1 MPAPSC
7 KPHHTMLAHTLM
19 WNVHSACCKACLR
32 VRLHLQNAECTFHMK
47 DCAPH
52 TRYSCAR
59 LHKGAVSKHAEA
71 ELCQHCACRYA
82 APLYVD
88 IKKSII
94 TRQPDGE
101 EETVEEMYPKTFLG
115 EVRRT
120 PLLELMESKMT

>member
-1 MPAPSC
+1 MSQGEA
-7 KPHHTMLAHTLM
+7 AI
-19 WNVHSACCKACLR
+19 
-32 VRLHLQNAECTFHMK
+32 AECRMHILMR
-47 DCAPH
+47 DCAPDM
-52 TRYSCAR
+52 RYTYAR
-59 LHKGAVSKHAEA
+59 LHESAISKHAEA

-120 PLLELMESKMT
+120 PLLELMDSKMT

>member
-1 MPAPSC
+1 MSHSAYSLLQTSSYHVSAYSRVDLVC
-7 KPHHTMLAHTLM
+7 CTLHTMSQGEA
-19 WNVHSACCKACLR
+19 AI
-32 VRLHLQNAECTFHMK
+32 AECSMHIHMR
-47 DCAPH
+47 DM
-52 TRYSCAR
+52 RYAYAR
-59 LHKGAVSKHAEA
+59 LHESAISKHAEA

-120 PLLELMESKMT
+120 PLLELMDREMT